1 LNRYFD
7 DKKKIE
13 QVRGIFTGL
22 SSVDNDEQG
31 NKAVAEA
38 MANPERYVL
47 KPQREGH
54 SIYIRTVRPYP
65 LFNPIPTGHG
75 RNQPIYEC
83 HVTTGL
89 FVCLF
94 TSSSSTL
101 SYQGLVRDLNG
112 NENIKL

>member
-1 LNRYFD
+1 MSQYSSISKAQRDKNIIQLLNLLNKSIFLNRYFD

-38 MANPERYVL
+38 MANPEKYVL

-54 SIYIRTVRPYP
+54 SIYIRTVR
-65 LFNPIPTGHG
+65 H
-75 RNQPIYEC
+75 
-83 HVTTGL
+83 
-89 FVCLF
+89 
-94 TSSSSTL
+94 
-101 SYQGLVRDLNG
+101 
-112 NENIKL
+112 

>member
-1 LNRYFD
+1 MRCSFFKFFFQIWIIWLLQIFEHLKGIKTIIQLLSLLNKSIFLNRYFD

-38 MANPERYVL
+38 MANPEKYVL

-54 SIYIRTVRPYP
+54 SI
-65 LFNPIPTGHG
+65 
-75 RNQPIYEC
+75 IY
-83 HVTTGL
+83 
-89 FVCLF
+89 
-94 TSSSSTL
+94 
-101 SYQGLVRDLNG
+101 
-112 NENIKL
+112 

>member
-1 LNRYFD
+1 MNRYFD

-54 SIYIRTVRPYP
+54 SIYIRTVRP
-65 LFNPIPTGHG
+65 
-75 RNQPIYEC
+75 
-83 HVTTGL
+83 
-89 FVCLF
+89 
-94 TSSSSTL
+94 
-101 SYQGLVRDLNG
+101 
-112 NENIKL
+112 